1 MATEDRTGKAVEA
14 LKAKVAAKRRGA
26 AGKQAMVQAG
36 VEFIAGTSAPTP
48 IVPSDA
54 GLGEDEI
61 TPAAK
66 NELERLASASALRLT
81 WTSEQVDNEQ
91 VDKRAEANASPPDGG
106 ATSDGSG
113 EEPDEEGED
122 AETSDG
128 SGDEEQSVMEGLQ
141 AGGGAGA
148 NTGVGGGALYE
159 KRQAEIAAARA
170 RPGGKG
176 GKATKASGKASGK
189 ATKAGLKEKI
199 RAQKE
204 KEKAKTREKS
214 EKQKEKEAE
223 RKARAKVAADER
235 RAKEKK
241 RKDEQAA
248 LAKERAR
255 ERMEKRVPDLLA
267 RENKALQAA
276 FAEDY
281 AVAGPKTDRNPGG
294 IGIRRAKADRG
305 DFAAG
310 YIMALRRVRKQAREQ
325 GDGSLAAAAGA
336 AA

>member
-54 GLGEDEI
+54 GTPDDEI

-122 AETSDG
+122 SETSDG

-148 NTGVGGGALYE
+148 DTVVGGGALYE
-159 KRQAEIAAARA
+159 KRAAEIAAARA

-176 GKATKASGKASGK
+176 GKATKASGKA
-189 ATKAGLKEKI
+189 AKAGLKEKI
-199 RAQKE
+199 RAQRE
-204 KEKAKTREKS
+204 REKAKAREKS
-214 EKQKEKEAE
+214 ERQKDREAE
-223 RKARAKVAADER
+223 RKARAKAAADER

-248 LAKERAR
+248 LARERAR